1 MRSIRDDVSALVS
14 SGRTRAD
21 LSAHV
26 RNWRQ
31 CPTPY
36 TIENAIRLAAA
47 EGRGD
52 DLHDTILDEE
62 FRRLRQRVF
71 GVNALRADL
80 HIARTY
86 SLMRRPDLVRYVQVL
101 LLEQRPFGTPESMH
115 VQQQHCQEFA
125 EFLQIDRLPHER
137 LDTGLH
143 KVLGRFF
150 TDASATGLRLDGY
163 ELGEWSCSCGQLTGL
178 PRRYDHTCPCTAVSG
193 HGRITDAT
201 PGCPDPTC
209 AGSVDYAVCP
219 TCRTRVT
226 LANLWQV
233 QRGGAGPDDFLV
245 PLTLD
250 LVVEDEQGPIKR
262 ARHLLMHLP
271 LPLGLRERNG
281 ELVFDAPTVLWTSA
295 SAELWHRRS
304 PGDRFLGLKDTL
316 RYDGRTELRPILEAL
331 LRRTLLGHRQG
342 YAQFADE
349 LRQDVIAGPPG
360 QTRPLRRRP
369 WTASEYRS
377 SSEYTRGF
385 WSRLQRV
392 TVRDLALGDLV
403 SRGAVSAQCTVVAS
417 PSLQGR
423 AALLNERLAEP
434 DALSIPTL
442 VQLSTTLPD
451 GTVLTSR
458 PPIVSAERASSLDRY
473 GLITPGK
480 PVRPG
485 QLLMGAASPVTD
497 DETLRT
503 PEERLLYAL
512 FGDEAL
518 RKALLNRSLEM
529 SGRRPGHVLA
539 QRISGALATDAIPA
553 TPGRHLR
560 GGGSGT
566 RITVTVAI
574 DQPVQQGDTLD
585 DESGT
590 SAVVCGLAGGS
601 SLRRLAGSPDEPDLV
616 VAPDHPWAPPPNEV
630 GHTIRIRLAAH
641 GLAGSDTGAR
651 SAGDYSLVLDQ
662 PLSSGSSDS
671 AQMIEPREFQ
681 WLLAHGARHLA
692 MEIYGPRGDCP
703 DWRNDLRAAL
713 EEGGRALAP
722 PHDRPIT
729 LLDSPAHAIRRLD
742 PTLRAAR
749 IAARLEADRIGLR
762 LMTDSDVARLSH
774 GEVVSE
780 VFYNMRT
787 RRPWPGGLF
796 CRQIFGPDRENECVC
811 GERRRNWDAGATC
824 GACGRTLTTPLERG
838 RRLGHIELPVPVVHS
853 WCLGGSAG
861 ARLARSLRLT
871 EQELQQLADCE
882 LVLVTDAGPTTLTTG
897 QLLSVKE
904 WGATADRT
912 QATAVTG
919 GQAVKILLRQAGDAV
934 PSDVS
939 PDTVTFQ
946 LLPVLPPDLRPHV
959 IEDHRTIGSDL
970 NSLYSAVL
978 AKAAQLRRLDDLG
991 APLDVLV
998 GARRLLQHKVNAVLD
1013 NSHRPEPTRDD
1024 NRRALIGLADSL
1036 MARPSSTGTLRDDF
1050 LRRPVDYSARAR
1062 LVMARPPN
1070 HGDGEAVPDP
1080 DTALLGRD
1088 LALHLVEP
1096 LLVHALT
1103 SSSAAR
1109 RKREAQE
1116 MIKDHA
1122 EAAIRLLDA
1131 VCEQARVLVALPHGP
1146 WPMVALQVRASEVPA
1161 LQVQPG
1167 LLDLVDWKNLG
1178 ETARIFGILTT
1189 EAIEEATGLLTVD
1202 TLRRT
1207 PPSRQ
1212 PTAPNSF
1219 FDLPCGEVG
1228 NHIADTALT
1237 TGSLPLQPDD
1247 GLLLCDPT
1255 WLAERT
1261 GEHRLDEPGGR

>member
-31 CPTPY
+31 YPTLY
-36 TIENAIRLAAA
+36 TIENAIRLAAD

-101 LLEQRPFGTPESMH
+101 LLEQRPFGTPESTH
-115 VQQQHCQEFA
+115 VQQQHCRELA

-150 TDASATGLRLDGY
+150 TATSATALRLAGY
-163 ELGEWSCSCGQLTGL
+163 ELGEWNCSCGQLTGL
-178 PRRYDHTCPCTAVSG
+178 ARRYDHTCPCTAVSG
-193 HGRITDAT
+193 HGRITEAT

-209 AGSVDYAVCP
+209 AGSLDYVVCP
-219 TCRTRVT
+219 SCRTRVT

-233 QRGGAGPDDFLV
+233 RRGGAGPNDFLL

-250 LVVEDEQGPIKR
+250 LVVEDEQGPTKR
-262 ARHLLMHLP
+262 ASHLLMHLP
-271 LPLGLRERNG
+271 LPIGLRERNG
-281 ELVFDAPTVLWTSA
+281 EIVFNAPTVFWTSP
-295 SAELWHRRS
+295 SAELWYQRP
-304 PGDRFLGLKDTL
+304 PGDRFLGLKDAL

-331 LRRTLLGHRQG
+331 LRRTLLGYRQG

-349 LRQDVIAGPPG
+349 LRQDVIAGRPG

-369 WTASEYRS
+369 WTGSEYRS
-377 SSEYTRGF
+377 SSAYTRGF

-403 SRGAVSAQCTVVAS
+403 SRGAVSAQCTVVVS
-417 PSLQGR
+417 PSLRGR
-423 AALLNERLAEP
+423 AALVNERLADP
-434 DALSIPTL
+434 DGLSIPTL
-442 VQLSTTLPD
+442 VQVSTTLPD
-451 GTVLTSR
+451 GAVLTSR
-458 PPIVSAERASSLDRY
+458 PPIVAPERASSLGKE
-473 GLITPGK
+473 GLITPGS

-485 QLLMGAASPVTD
+485 QLLVGAASPVTD
-497 DETLRT
+497 DESLRT
-503 PEERLLYAL
+503 PEERLLYAV

-529 SGRRPGHVLA
+529 PGRRPGHVLA

-553 TPGRHLR
+553 VPGRHLR

-566 RITVTVAI
+566 RITVTVAV

-585 DESGT
+585 DESGA
-590 SAVVCGLAGGS
+590 SAVVCGLAGGP

-616 VAPDHPWAPPPNEV
+616 VAPDHPWAPPPGET

-641 GLAGSDTGAR
+641 GLAGPDTGAR

-662 PLSSGSSDS
+662 PLSSGAGDS

-703 DWRNDLRAAL
+703 DWRNDLRTAL
-713 EEGGRALAP
+713 EEGGRALGP
-722 PHDRPIT
+722 PHHRPVT

-742 PTLRAAR
+742 ATLRAGR
-749 IAARLEADRIGLR
+749 VVPRLEADRIGLR
-762 LMTDSDVARLSH
+762 LMTDADVARLSH

-796 CRQIFGPDRENECVC
+796 CQQIFGQDREDECVC
-811 GERRRNWDAGATC
+811 GERRRNWDADATC
-824 GACGRTLTTPLERG
+824 DACGRTPTMPHERG

-853 WCLGGSAG
+853 WCLGGPAG

-871 EQELQQLADCE
+871 EQEVQQLADCE
-882 LVLVTDAGPTTLTTG
+882 LVLVTDPGPTALTTG
-897 QLLSVKE
+897 QLLSVKK
-904 WGATADRT
+904 WGATAAQD

-919 GQAVKILLRQAGDAV
+919 GQAVNILLRRAGGAI
-934 PSDVS
+934 PSGLS

-946 LLPVLPPDLRPHV
+946 MLPVLPPDLRPHV
-959 IEDHRTIGSDL
+959 IEDHRTIESDL

-978 AKAAQLRRLDDLG
+978 SKSAQLRRLNDLG
-991 APLDVLV
+991 APMDVLM
-998 GARRLLQHKVNAVLD
+998 GARRLLQRKVSALL
-1013 NSHRPEPTRDD
+1013 NSGRQPEPTRDA
-1024 NRRALIGLADSL
+1024 NGRQLVSLADSL
-1036 MARPSSTGTLRDDF
+1036 MARPRSTGTLRDDF

-1062 LVMARPPN
+1062 LVIAKPPN
-1070 HGDGEAVPDP
+1070 FGDRDTVPDP
-1080 DTALLGRD
+1080 EAVFLGRD

-1096 LLVHALT
+1096 LLVHALIST
-1103 SSSAAR
+1103 ATAR
-1109 RKREAQE
+1109 QGWEARA
-1116 MIKDHA
+1116 MIEEHA
-1122 EAAIRLLDA
+1122 EEAMRLLDA
-1131 VCEQARVLVALPHGP
+1131 VCEQALILVALPHGP
-1146 WPMVALQVRASEVPA
+1146 WPLVALRVQAAEVPA

-1167 LLDLVDWKNLG
+1167 LLDLAGWKNLG
-1178 ETARIFGILTT
+1178 ETVRIFSVLTT
-1189 EAIEEATGLLTVD
+1189 EAIREATGLLTVD
-1202 TLRRT
+1202 ALRRAIS
-1207 PPSRQ
+1207 PRQ
-1212 PTAPNSF
+1212 PTTLNSF
-1219 FDLPCGEVG
+1219 FDLPCGELG
-1228 NHIADTALT
+1228 NHIADTALA
-1237 TGSLPLQPDD
+1237 TGSLPLKPDD

-1261 GEHRLDEPGGR
+1261 GEHRLDGPHGR

>member
-1 MRSIRDDVSALVS
+1 MRSLRDEVGALVS

-36 TIENAIRLAAA
+36 TIENAIRLAAQ

-52 DLHDTILDEE
+52 DLHDTVLDEE
-62 FRRLRQRVF
+62 FRRTRQRLF

-101 LLEQRPFGTPESMH
+101 LLEQRPFGTPESTH
-115 VQQQHCQEFA
+115 VQQQHCREFA
-125 EFLQIDRLPHER
+125 EFLQLDRLPHER

-150 TDASATGLRLDGY
+150 TATSPTAPRLAGY
-163 ELGEWSCSCGQLTGL
+163 QLGEWSCSCGALTGL
-178 PRRYDHTCPCTAVSG
+178 ARRYDHACPCTAVSG
-193 HGRITDAT
+193 HGRITEAT

-209 AGSVDYAVCP
+209 AGPVDYVVCP

-226 LANLWQV
+226 LTNLWRIR
-233 QRGGAGPDDFLV
+233 RGGADPDDFLI

-250 LVVEDEQGPIKR
+250 LVVEDEQGPVKR
-262 ARHLLMHLP
+262 ARHLLMYLP
-271 LPLGLRERNG
+271 LPIGLRERNG
-281 ELVFDAPTVLWTSA
+281 EIVFHAPTVFWASP
-295 SAELWHRRS
+295 SAELWYRRS
-304 PGDRFLGLKDTL
+304 SGDRFLGLKDTL

-331 LRRTLLGHRQG
+331 LRRTLLGYRQG

-349 LRQDVIAGPPG
+349 LRQDVLAGPPG

-369 WTASEYRS
+369 WTGSEYRS

-423 AALLNERLAEP
+423 AALVNRRLTDP

-458 PPIVSAERASSLDRY
+458 PPTVAPEQASSLGRE
-473 GLITPGK
+473 GLITPGR

-485 QLLMGAASPVTD
+485 QLLVGAASPVTD

-518 RKALLNRSLEM
+518 RRTLLNRSLEM

-553 TPGRHLR
+553 VPGRHLR

-566 RITVTVAI
+566 HITVTVAV

-585 DESGT
+585 DESGA
-590 SAVVCGLAGGS
+590 SAVVCGLAGGP
-601 SLRRLAGSPDEPDLV
+601 SLRRLVGSPDEPDLV
-616 VAPDHPWAPPPNEV
+616 VAPDHPWAPPSGET

-641 GLAGSDTGAR
+641 GLAVRDTGAR
-651 SAGDYSLVLDQ
+651 SAGVYSAVLDQ
-662 PLSSGSSDS
+662 PLSSGADDT
-671 AQMIEPREFQ
+671 AQMIEPREFR
-681 WLLAHGARHLA
+681 WLLAHGARHVA

-703 DWRNDLRAAL
+703 DWRNDLRTAL
-713 EEGGRALAP
+713 EEGGQALGP
-722 PHDRPIT
+722 PRHRPVT
-729 LLDSPAHAIRRLD
+729 LLDSPARAFRRIDL
-742 PTLRAAR
+742 TLRAAR
-749 IAARLEADRIGLR
+749 VVPRLEADRIGVR
-762 LMTDSDVARLSH
+762 LMTDADVARLSQ

-787 RRPWPGGLF
+787 RRPWPGGPF
-796 CRQIFGPDRENECVC
+796 CQQIFGQVRENECAC
-811 GERRRNWDAGATC
+811 GERRRNWDDDATC
-824 GACGRTLTTPLERG
+824 DACGRVPTMPDERG
-838 RRLGHIELPVPVVHS
+838 RRLGHIALPMPVVHS
-853 WCLGGSAG
+853 WCLRGPAG

-871 EQELQQLADCE
+871 EEELQQLADCE
-882 LVLVTDAGPTTLTTG
+882 LVLVTDPGPTALTTG

-904 WGATADRT
+904 WGATADRP
-912 QATAVTG
+912 QAAAVTG
-919 GQAVKILLRQAGDAV
+919 GQAVNFLLRRAGGAI
-934 PSDVS
+934 PPGLS

-959 IEDHRTIGSDL
+959 FEAHRTIGSDL
-970 NSLYSAVL
+970 NSLYGAVL
-978 AKAAQLRRLDDLG
+978 SKSAQLRRLEDLG
-991 APLDVLV
+991 APLDVLM
-998 GARRLLQHKVNAVLD
+998 GGRRLLQRKVSALLD
-1013 NSHRPEPTRDD
+1013 NGRQPDPTLDE
-1024 NRRALIGLADSL
+1024 NRRPLVSLADSL

-1062 LVMARPPN
+1062 LVIANPPN
-1070 HGDGEAVPDP
+1070 SGDTVADPAP
-1080 DTALLGRD
+1080 DTVFLGRD

-1096 LLVHALT
+1096 LLVHLLISTAT
-1103 SSSAAR
+1103 AR
-1109 RKREAQE
+1109 QGWEAQE
-1116 MIKDHA
+1116 MIKEHA
-1122 EAAIRLLDA
+1122 EPAMRLLDA
-1131 VCEQARVLVALPHGP
+1131 ACEQVLVLVALPHGP
-1146 WPMVALQVRASEVPA
+1146 WPMVALRVRAAEVPA
-1161 LQVQPG
+1161 LQVRPG
-1167 LLDLVDWKNLG
+1167 LLDVAGWENLG
-1178 ETARIFGILTT
+1178 ETVRIFSVLTT
-1189 EAIEEATGLLTVD
+1189 EALKEATGLLTVD
-1202 TLRRT
+1202 TLRGATSPHRPTT
-1207 PPSRQ
+1207 PR
-1212 PTAPNSF
+1212 SF
-1219 FDLPCGEVG
+1219 FDLPCGELG
-1228 NHIADTALT
+1228 NHIAETALT
-1237 TGSLPLQPDD
+1237 TGSLPLGTDD

-1255 WLAERT
+1255 WLAKRT
-1261 GEHRLDEPGGR
+1261 GDQRLDEPEGG